1 MSNVVVASAL
11 RSPIGSF
18 GGAFKNVSA
27 VELGTQVLKASLKRL
42 NLSPENVDEV
52 IIGNVIG
59 AGLGMNVSRQIALNS
74 GIPEHVPTF
83 TVNKVCGSGMKAI
96 TLGAASIILGEAD
109 VVVCGGVENMSQIPY
124 TMPNLRW
131 GAKMGNKNAE
141 DIMIKDGLW
150 DVFND
155 VHMGV
160 TAEALADKWEIT
172 REEMDRFAVESQ
184 NRTEAAMKAN
194 RFADEIVPISVPQRK
209 KEPIWVDEDEFPR
222 PGVTYDKVAKLRP
235 SFKKDG
241 RVTAA
246 NSSGINDGAA
256 IVILM
261 SKKKAEELGI
271 EPSAEL
277 ISSAS
282 AGVDPMLM
290 GIGPVP
296 AIKKALQKA
305 KFDIQKIELF
315 ELNEAFA
322 AQSLAVLKHLKA
334 EIGAVDAEI
343 VNVNGGAIALGHP
356 IGASGARIV
365 VTLLHEMQKRDV
377 QTGLA
382 SLCIGGGMGMATIYQ
397 KIRSIK

>member
-18 GGAFKNVSA
+18 GGVFKNVSA
-27 VELGTQVLKASLKRL
+27 VDLGTQVLKASLERL
-42 NLSPENVDEV
+42 NLAPEEVDEV
-52 IIGNVIG
+52 ILGNVIG

-74 GIPEHVPTF
+74 GIPQSVPTF

-96 TLGAASIILGEAD
+96 TLGAASIVLGEAD

-124 TMPNLRW
+124 TMPDLRW

-150 DVFND
+150 DAIND

-209 KEPIWVDEDEFPR
+209 KEPILVDKDEFPR
-222 PGVTYDKVAKLRP
+222 AGVTYEKVAKLRP

-261 SKKKAEELGI
+261 SDSKAKELGI
-271 EPSAEL
+271 NPCAEL
-277 ISSAS
+277 ISYAS

-296 AIKKALQKA
+296 AIKKALAKA
-305 KFDIQKIELF
+305 KLDLQKIELF

-322 AQSLAVLKHLKA
+322 AQSLAVLKHLK
-334 EIGAVDAEI
+334 EEVGEVGPQI

-365 VTLLHEMQKRDV
+365 VTLLSEMQKRDV
-377 QTGLA
+377 KTGLA
-382 SLCIGGGMGMATIYQ
+382 SLCIGGGMGIASIYQ
-397 KIRSIK
+397 KM